1 MIKHMV
7 SKTRRKRTIA
17 DIFCRDRRHQEA
29 ADWSELA
36 IRLRTLEAG
45 DPRKVA
51 FLSRGQVAAEVG
63 GRP

>member
-1 MIKHMV
+1 M
-7 SKTRRKRTIA
+7 A

-36 IRLRTLEAG
+36 IRLTTLEAG

-51 FLSRGQVAAEVG
+51 FLSRGRVAAEVG